1 MAEVT
6 LFQKQVLFV
15 QLLPK
20 LFTFAQD
27 SGYQLTLGEAYR
39 TDEQAELN
47 AMGPVLRGRVADM
60 LSSVYPVLGTKIRN
74 NPRIIGARNSLHTVR
89 LAIDLN
95 LFRSGIYLEDT
106 DSFKPLGDYWK
117 TLHPL
122 ARWGGDFGPPAGPD
136 GGHFSLTHNG
146 QA

>member
-1 MAEVT
+1 MT
-6 LFQKQVLFV
+6 LFEKQVLFV

-20 LFTFAQD
+20 LFAFAQG

-39 TDEQAELN
+39 SDEQAELN
-47 AMGPVLRGRVADM
+47 AIGPVLRERVADM
-60 LSSVYPVLGTKIRN
+60 LAGVYPNLSTKIRN
-74 NPRIIGARNSLHTVR
+74 NPKIVGARTSLHTVR

-95 LFRSGIYLEDT
+95 LFRNGIYLEDT

-122 ARWGGDFGPPAGPD
+122 ARWGGDFGD
-136 GGHFSLTHNG
+136 GGHFSIEHNG
-146 QA
+146 VR